1 MDISKFRRIVEYSKK
16 NHDDIDNEIKRFCA
30 DTNVRSDSDMRDIWL
45 IVHNVLLYRGFIMFQ
60 MPFSDDEI
68 GALCYR
74 DSGLGYVAMNTSI
87 PRVNSN
93 FALAHEMYHVFFQ
106 AKDFQSRIEFVDE
119 HYYDNEDEFTANVF
133 AGALLMPEN
142 SFRGMFAKFDKESND
157 IFETICKLMN
167 YYRSPYMAV
176 LIRCCE
182 LELIEMKDM
191 TSDLLLTDKES
202 VSDKFI
208 ELWLDF
214 SILEPSLRDDTAH
227 LETLVQQIG
236 EKYVKEN
243 YINQRSLD
251 LAFTNIKTLCR
262 QIKGEKNI
270 GSSIS

>member
-1 MDISKFRRIVEYSKK
+1 
-16 NHDDIDNEIKRFCA
+16 
-30 DTNVRSDSDMRDIWL
+30 
-45 IVHNVLLYRGFIMFQ
+45 
-60 MPFSDDEI
+60 
-68 GALCYR
+68 
-74 DSGLGYVAMNTSI
+74 
-87 PRVNSN
+87 
-93 FALAHEMYHVFFQ
+93 
-106 AKDFQSRIEFVDE
+106 
-119 HYYDNEDEFTANVF
+119 
-133 AGALLMPEN
+133 
-142 SFRGMFAKFDKESND
+142 
-157 IFETICKLMN
+157 
-167 YYRSPYMAV
+167 
-176 LIRCCE
+176 
-182 LELIEMKDM
+182 M